1 MTPAS
6 KAYVLSITA
15 LVSTGAGA
23 GLMFLLKRT
32 PESGALWGVVSFDL
46 ALLGVIT
53 GVAGLFTSRSS
64 IVPSL
69 ISGVAVALALPLA
82 YVGLLGAVFI
92 FVPGHI

>member
-1 MTPAS
+1 MTPAT

-15 LVSTGAGA
+15 FVSAGAAA
-23 GLMFLLKRT
+23 GLMFILHRKSD
-32 PESGALWGVVSFDL
+32 PDALWAFVSFDL

-82 YVGLLGAVFI
+82 YVGLFGAVLI
-92 FVPGHI
+92 FFPGHI